1 MTHGSKLV
9 LSILLLAAG
18 LVAALLWCSPATLR
32 NLTSV
37 TAAVSAVALPILA
50 VVGLLVWRR
59 PAKAQRQYDVAQELR
74 MTVYKVGEAIRKARA
89 PEDVLEAVIVTAH
102 FLDEQR
108 ETPPYSQRKSAVYA
122 RRHEH
127 LMSAVNELVEV
138 SVKARIYL
146 GKEIGD
152 ATNEFLGLGMEVSL
166 ALALAVSK
174 GTELPAER
182 RESTDP
188 FDLLEEE
195 HRLVGR
201 VAEDGEE
208 DVFSRRVDTA
218 LEKIESLVRKFYGNM
233 RTVGRAGNER
243 REITISGGFPAAAH
257 SKAMR
262 VAK

>member
-1 MTHGSKLV
+1 MARGGKFV
-9 LSILLLAAG
+9 LLILLLAAG
-18 LVAALLWCSPATLR
+18 MASLVVWCPPATLR

-37 TAAVSAVALPILA
+37 TTAVSAAALSILA

-89 PEDVLEAVIVTAH
+89 PEDMLEAVIVAVQ
-102 FLDEQR
+102 LPDGQR
-108 ETPPYSQRKSAVYA
+108 EIPAYSQHKSAVYA
-122 RRHEH
+122 RRYEH
-127 LMSAVNELVEV
+127 LMNAIEELIEV

-146 GKEIGD
+146 EEEVGD

-174 GTELPAER
+174 GTELPAEKQKY
-182 RESTDP
+182 TDTL
-188 FDLLEEE
+188 DLLEEG

-208 DVFSRRVDTA
+208 DVFSIRVDTA
-218 LEKIESLVRKFYGNM
+218 LENIELLVRKFCAS
-233 RTVGRAGNER
+233 T
-243 REITISGGFPAAAH
+243 
-257 SKAMR
+257 
-262 VAK
+262 

>member
-1 MTHGSKLV
+1 MTQGSKFV

-18 LVAALLWCSPATLR
+18 MANLVAALLWCSPATLR

-89 PEDVLEAVIVTAH
+89 PEDMLEAVIVAAH

-108 ETPPYSQRKSAVYA
+108 ETPPYSQHKLAVYA
-122 RRHEH
+122 RRYEH
-127 LMSAVNELVEV
+127 LMSAVEELIEV
-138 SVKARIYL
+138 SAKARIYL
-146 GKEIGD
+146 GEEVGD
-152 ATNEFLGLGMEVSL
+152 ATNEFLGLGMGVSL
-166 ALALAVSK
+166 SLSLAESMGAK
-174 GTELPAER
+174 LPAEKR
-182 RESTDP
+182 KYTDP
-188 FDLLEEE
+188 LDLLEEE

-208 DVFSRRVDTA
+208 DAFSRRVDTA
-218 LEKIESLVRKFYGNM
+218 FEKIESLVREFTY
-233 RTVGRAGNER
+233 
-243 REITISGGFPAAAH
+243 
-257 SKAMR
+257 
-262 VAK
+262 

>member
-1 MTHGSKLV
+1 MRCVLAIHDGGDREMTHGSKLV

-18 LVAALLWCSPATLR
+18 MANVVAALLWCSPATLR
-32 NLTSV
+32 NLTNV
-37 TAAVSAVALPILA
+37 TGAVSAVALPVLA

-59 PAKAQRQYDVAQELR
+59 PARAQRQYDVAQELR
-74 MTVYKVGEAIRKARA
+74 MTLYKVGEAIRKARA
-89 PEDVLEAVIVTAH
+89 PEDMLEAVIVAVQ
-102 FLDEQR
+102 LPDGQR
-108 ETPPYSQRKSAVYA
+108 EIPPFSQHKSAVYA

-127 LMSAVNELVEV
+127 LMSAVNELLEV

-146 GKEIGD
+146 GAEIGD

-201 VAEDGEE
+201 VAQDGEE

-218 LEKIESLVRKFYGNM
+218 LEKIELLVRKFYAS
-233 RTVGRAGNER
+233 T
-243 REITISGGFPAAAH
+243 
-257 SKAMR
+257 
-262 VAK
+262 

>member
-1 MTHGSKLV
+1 MIRGSKLV
-9 LSILLLAAG
+9 VSILLLAAG
-18 LVAALLWCSPATLR
+18 MASLVVWCPPATLR

-37 TAAVSAVALPILA
+37 ITAVSAAALPILA

-89 PEDVLEAVIVTAH
+89 PEDMLEDVIVAAP
-102 FLDEQR
+102 FVEQGGILS
-108 ETPPYSQRKSAVYA
+108 YSQRKSAVYA
-122 RRHEH
+122 LRHEH

-138 SVKARIYL
+138 SAKARIYL
-146 GKEIGD
+146 GEEIGD

-195 HRLVGR
+195 HKFVGR
-201 VAEDGEE
+201 VAEYGKE
-208 DVFSRRVDTA
+208 DVFSICVDTA
-218 LEKIESLVRKFYGNM
+218 LEKIELLVRKFCAS
-233 RTVGRAGNER
+233 VV
-243 REITISGGFPAAAH
+243 F
-257 SKAMR
+257 
-262 VAK
+262 